1 MVHLAENHGI
11 PKHPV
16 WIHLPSNFHQHCAWR
31 LAEPQ
36 TLISLRGGSALELRR
51 SRACTAADAAFQDK
65 CLSPPLESSATHR
78 HDIRP
83 KLDRTRRGSQC
94 ERIEESCVRRADDLA
109 P

>member
-16 WIHLPSNFHQHCAWR
+16 WIHLPSNFHQHGAWR

-65 CLSPPLESSATHR
+65 GLSQPLESSATHR
-78 HDIRP
+78 SDRRP
-83 KLDRTRRGSQC
+83 KTDRPRTGGHGR
-94 ERIEESCVRRADDLA
+94 RIE
-109 P
+109 